1 MDSISCSICL
11 DLLKD
16 PVTIPCGHS
25 YCKGCIKGYWSL
37 DDQKG
42 IHSCPQCR
50 QTFTPRPALNRNI
63 LLAEL
68 VEKLKTDFKTV
79 PSASCFFGPEDVK
92 YDRDDSAAAAERKEK
107 QGQLR
112 EKRQHVGLTI
122 CVREKEMQDIRQA
135 LMSLSLSA
143 QAAVEHCELVFAE
156 LIRSIERR
164 RWEVKELISTH
175 QRASVSQTEGLLV
188 RMEQEIAELKRRDK
202 ELEQLAQ
209 TEDNINF
216 LKTFQS
222 LCVAPGSE
230 LLPYITA
237 NQHFSF
243 EEVKSSI
250 SGMMERLEDVL
261 KEEMVQIPG
270 KVTAVSEVYVLSP
283 RPELMAAAEVH
294 FHHEP
299 KTRVEFLENY
309 CHLTLD
315 PNSAYQHLRLSE
327 CNREVSWSDKA
338 LSYSDHPDR
347 FTDHYQVLCKEDLS
361 GTHYCEVDRRG
372 ECEVAITYRS
382 ISRKGGLECCFGSND
397 QSWSLVCRNS
407 SCSYWH
413 NKNRTDIP
421 VPCSTRVGVYLDS
434 RAGTLAFY
442 SVSDTMTLLHR
453 VQTTFTD
460 DLCAGFWVGPGCGSS
475 VALC

>member
-79 PSASCFFGPEDVK
+79 PSASCVSGPEDVK
-92 YDRDDSAAAAERKEK
+92 CDRDDSAAERTEK

-112 EKRQHVGLTI
+112 EKRQQVGLRI
-122 CVREKEMQDIRQA
+122 FVREKEMQDIRQA
-135 LMSLSLSA
+135 VMSLSLSA

-164 RWEVKELISTH
+164 RCEVKELISAH
-175 QRASVSQTEGLLV
+175 QRAAVSQAEGLLV

-209 TEDNINF
+209 TEDNIHF

-294 FHHEP
+294 FIMSPRPEW
-299 KTRVEFLENY
+299 
-309 CHLTLD
+309 
-315 PNSAYQHLRLSE
+315 S
-327 CNREVSWSDKA
+327 SWRTTA
-338 LSYSDHPDR
+338 
-347 FTDHYQVLCKEDLS
+347 
-361 GTHYCEVDRRG
+361 
-372 ECEVAITYRS
+372 
-382 ISRKGGLECCFGSND
+382 ISRWIPTRRINTC
-397 QSWSLVCRNS
+397 VCLSAIEKCHGVTRL
-407 SCSYWH
+407 CLILTTQ
-413 NKNRTDIP
+413 TD
-421 VPCSTRVGVYLDS
+421 S
-434 RAGTLAFY
+434 
-442 SVSDTMTLLHR
+442 
-453 VQTTFTD
+453 QTTTRCCVKRIC
-460 DLCAGFWVGPGCGSS
+460 LEPATVRWIGGGS
-475 VALC
+475 VR

>member
-79 PSASCFFGPEDVK
+79 PSASCFPGPEYVK
-92 YDRDDSAAAAERKEK
+92 YDHDDSAAAAEMTEK
-107 QGQLR
+107 Q
-112 EKRQHVGLTI
+112 
-122 CVREKEMQDIRQA
+122 
-135 LMSLSLSA
+135 LSA
-143 QAAVEHCELVFAE
+143 KAAVEYCELVFAE
-156 LIRSIERR
+156 LIHSIERR
-164 RWEVKELISTH
+164 RCEVKELISAH
-175 QRASVSQTEGLLV
+175 KRASVSQAEGLLEEL
-188 RMEQEIAELKRRDK
+188 EQEIAELKRRDK
-202 ELEQLAQ
+202 DLEQLAQ

-216 LKTFQS
+216 FKTFQS
-222 LCVAPGSE
+222 LCVAPASE

-250 SGMMERLEDVL
+250 SGKMERLEDVL

-270 KVTAVSEVYVLSP
+270 KVTAASEVCVLSP
-283 RPELMAAAEVH
+283 SPELMAAAEVH

-361 GTHYCEVDRRG
+361 GTRYCEVDRRG

-397 QSWSLVCRNS
+397 QSWSLVCHNS

-442 SVSDTMTLLHR
+442 SVSDTMTLLHKITR
-453 VQTTFTD
+453 LYTSCTCTASM
-460 DLCAGFWVGPGCGSS
+460 CRCTR
-475 VALC
+475 

>member
-112 EKRQHVGLTI
+112 EKRQQVGLTI

-164 RWEVKELISTH
+164 RWEVKELISAH

-222 LCVAPGSE
+222 LCVAPGTE

-250 SGMMERLEDVL
+250 SGMMERMEDVL
-261 KEEMVQIPG
+261 KEEMVQITG

>member
-1 MDSISCSICL
+1 CPGIVRELDMDSINCSICL

-68 VEKLKTDFKTV
+68 VEKLKTDFKTA
-79 PSASCFFGPEDVK
+79 PSASCFPGPEDVK
-92 YDRDDSAAAAERKEK
+92 YDHDDSAAAAERTEK
-107 QGQLR
+107 Q
-112 EKRQHVGLTI
+112 VGLRI
-122 CVREKEMQDIRQA
+122 CNIILASIIPYHECIFH
-135 LMSLSLSA
+135 LHLI
-143 QAAVEHCELVFAE
+143 VF
-156 LIRSIERR
+156 
-164 RWEVKELISTH
+164 T
-175 QRASVSQTEGLLV
+175 
-188 RMEQEIAELKRRDK
+188 
-202 ELEQLAQ
+202 
-209 TEDNINF
+209 F
-216 LKTFQS
+216 L
-222 LCVAPGSE
+222 
-230 LLPYITA
+230 
-237 NQHFSF
+237 
-243 EEVKSSI
+243 
-250 SGMMERLEDVL
+250 D
-261 KEEMVQIPG
+261 
-270 KVTAVSEVYVLSP
+270 
-283 RPELMAAAEVH
+283 
-294 FHHEP
+294 
-299 KTRVEFLENY
+299 Y

-315 PNSAYQHLRLSE
+315 PNSAYQHLCLSE

-338 LSYSDHPDR
+338 LPYSDHPDR

-453 VQTTFTD
+453 VQTTFTE
-460 DLCAGFWVGPGCGSS
+460 DLCAGFWVGGLELVLKSCCF
-475 VALC
+475 VT

>member
-1 MDSISCSICL
+1 VYYKCPQSWIFFGGTMDSISCSICL

-25 YCKGCIKGYWSL
+25 YCKGCIKEYWSL

-63 LLAEL
+63 MLAEL

-79 PSASCFFGPEDVK
+79 PSVSCFPGPEYVK
-92 YDRDDSAAAAERKEK
+92 YDHDDSAAAAEMTEK
-107 QGQLR
+107 Q
-112 EKRQHVGLTI
+112 VGLWI
-122 CVREKEMQDIRQA
+122 WNIILKFQPK
-135 LMSLSLSA
+135 LSCSSDNT
-143 QAAVEHCELVFAE
+143 QG
-156 LIRSIERR
+156 
-164 RWEVKELISTH
+164 
-175 QRASVSQTEGLLV
+175 SVSHNPQLV
-188 RMEQEIAELKRRDK
+188 
-202 ELEQLAQ
+202 
-209 TEDNINF
+209 
-216 LKTFQS
+216 
-222 LCVAPGSE
+222 
-230 LLPYITA
+230 
-237 NQHFSF
+237 
-243 EEVKSSI
+243 
-250 SGMMERLEDVL
+250 
-261 KEEMVQIPG
+261 
-270 KVTAVSEVYVLSP
+270 
-283 RPELMAAAEVH
+283 MAAAEVH

-361 GTHYCEVDRRG
+361 GTRYCEVDRRG

-442 SVSDTMTLLHR
+442 SVPDTMTLLHR
-453 VQTTFTD
+453 VQTTFTE